1 MKSKFTLLLVLSI
14 FLVGCSN
21 FSQSS
26 SENNQVSANE
36 SSPPP
41 TLSQELPISGKI
53 KVNNQEIELEIAQTP
68 EQQQLGLMFR
78 SSLPDNRGMLFP
90 FSPPQTVKFW
100 MKNVA
105 IPLDMIF
112 LENGTIKAILTSVPP
127 CSLDPCPVYGPD
139 VPIDMVIE
147 LNGGRGQELGLQVGD
162 RLEIE
167 FVDVSTQK

>member
-1 MKSKFTLLLVLSI
+1 MKSKSTLFLVLTI
-14 FLVGCSN
+14 LLVGCSN

-26 SENNQVSANE
+26 SENNQVRADE
-36 SSPPP
+36 SSPSS
-41 TLSQELPISGKI
+41 TLSQKLPISAKI
-53 KVNNQEIELEIAQTP
+53 KVNNQEIELEVAQTP

-100 MKNVA
+100 MKNVT

-112 LENGTIKAILTSVPP
+112 LERGTIKAILSSVPP
-127 CSLDPCPVYGPD
+127 CSLDPCPIYGPD
-139 VPIDMVIE
+139 VPIDMVLE
-147 LNGGRGQELGLQVGD
+147 LNGGRAKKLGLQVGD
-162 RLEIE
+162 RLKIE